1 MRLATPILAQVLRFL
16 AGAGAPAPVGI
27 ESGVGAP
34 RKASAYAAPQEAS
47 QAGAEHEEDVKK
59 EAAPHQESW

>member
-1 MRLATPILAQVLRFL
+1 MRLATPILAQVRRFL
-16 AGAGAPAPVGI
+16 AGAPAPVGI